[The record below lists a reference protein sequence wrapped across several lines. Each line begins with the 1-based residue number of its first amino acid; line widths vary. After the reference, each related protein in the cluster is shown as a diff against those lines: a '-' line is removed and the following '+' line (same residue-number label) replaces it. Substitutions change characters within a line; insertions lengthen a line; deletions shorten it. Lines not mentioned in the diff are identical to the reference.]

1 MRITPIESGIN
12 VSGRLDRL
20 PIGSIHRKTLMA
32 LAFIYFFEYADLNT
46 FSFVAPVLKKEW
58 GMSVTEIGWI
68 TSSSFLGMFIGSV
81 FGGWFADRFGRKR
94 AIIIMT
100 LFFSIFSMITA
111 LAWNPVILGILRFF
125 TGVGVS
131 AALINSSTYISEFFP
146 SASRGKFQG
155 IALVVGLLGIP
166 VTGWISTCFI
176 SLGPHGWR
184 YVFVWGGMGMVGL
197 WFLRNIHE
205 IPRWY
210 LSRGERKKAEEI
222 IQRIEEQVRREK
234 GELPPISDAA
244 IRPNADT
251 KTNAYSELFK
261 GKYRG
266 RTVIL
271 TLAWI
276 FQTLGFYG
284 FGSWVPTLLVQNGVV
299 LNKSL
304 LYSTLITIGAPLGAL
319 LGALIADRYERKW
332 NLIASSLFIAISVFL
347 YGTTL
352 NPVFLI
358 VFGFLVNMIERTY
371 SSNLY
376 TYTSELYPTHIRA
389 SGYGLTYGL
398 GRFSNV
404 FGPVLISFM
413 ILEFGSSSVF
423 TLISLC
429 WIGSAMAL
437 SFGPKTNK
445 RSLDELES
453 DADSGEPLKQA
464 RPIAAIV
471 NND

>member
-1 MRITPIESGIN
+1 MRITPNESGIN
-12 VSGRLDRL
+12 ISGRLDRL

-32 LAFIYFFEYADLNT
+32 LAIIYFFEYADLNT

-81 FGGWFADRFGRKR
+81 FGGWFADKFGRKR

-100 LFFSIFSMITA
+100 LFFSIFSMSTA

-155 IALVVGLLGIP
+155 IALVIGLLGIP

-184 YVFVWGGMGMVGL
+184 YVFVWGGMGILGL

-210 LSRGERKKAEEI
+210 LSRGESKKAEEI
-222 IQRIEEQVRREK
+222 IQRVEEEVRREK
-234 GELPPISDAA
+234 GQLPPIADTA
-244 IRPNADT
+244 IRPKTEMKT
-251 KTNAYSELFK
+251 KAYSELFK

-266 RTVIL
+266 RTAIL
-271 TLAWI
+271 TFAWI

-284 FGSWVPTLLVQNGVV
+284 FGSWVPTLLVQNGIV
-299 LNKSL
+299 LDKSL

-319 LGALIADRYERKW
+319 LGALISDRYERKW
-332 NLIASSLFIAISVFL
+332 NLIASSLFIAIAVFL
-347 YGTTL
+347 YGMTV

-358 VFGFLVNMIERTY
+358 AFGFLVNMIERTY

-376 TYTSELYPTHIRA
+376 TYTSELYPTHIRG

-404 FGPVLISFM
+404 LGPMLISFM
-413 ILEFGSSSVF
+413 LLEFGSFSVF
-423 TLISLC
+423 ALISLC
-429 WIGSAMAL
+429 WIGSAVAL
-437 SFGPKTNK
+437 SFGPNTNR
-445 RSLDELES
+445 RSLDELEN
-453 DADSGEPLKQA
+453 DEDSGRPLELTQ
-464 RPIAAIV
+464 PIPAIAK
-471 NND
+471 ND

>member
-1 MRITPIESGIN
+1 M
-12 VSGRLDRL
+12 
-20 PIGSIHRKTLMA
+20 
-32 LAFIYFFEYADLNT
+32 
-46 FSFVAPVLKKEW
+46 KKEW

-176 SLGPHGWR
+176 SLDQFI
-184 YVFVWGGMGMVGL
+184 YVYIGIVSYTYPCIGL
-197 WFLRNIHE
+197 WTYI
-205 IPRWY
+205 
-210 LSRGERKKAEEI
+210 
-222 IQRIEEQVRREK
+222 RIR
-234 GELPPISDAA
+234 
-244 IRPNADT
+244 
-251 KTNAYSELFK
+251 
-261 GKYRG
+261 
-266 RTVIL
+266 
-271 TLAWI
+271 
-276 FQTLGFYG
+276 
-284 FGSWVPTLLVQNGVV
+284 
-299 LNKSL
+299 
-304 LYSTLITIGAPLGAL
+304 
-319 LGALIADRYERKW
+319 
-332 NLIASSLFIAISVFL
+332 
-347 YGTTL
+347 
-352 NPVFLI
+352 
-358 VFGFLVNMIERTY
+358 
-371 SSNLY
+371 
-376 TYTSELYPTHIRA
+376 
-389 SGYGLTYGL
+389 
-398 GRFSNV
+398 RFSNV

>member
-1 MRITPIESGIN
+1 MRITPIESGTN

-58 GMSVTEIGWI
+58 GMSVTEIGWV

-184 YVFVWGGMGMVGL
+184 YVFYSYFRVFVWHDPKSSV
-197 WFLRNIHE
+197 
-205 IPRWY
+205 PDC
-210 LSRGERKKAEEI
+210 
-222 IQRIEEQVRREK
+222 VRV
-234 GELPPISDAA
+234 L
-244 IRPNADT
+244 
-251 KTNAYSELFK
+251 
-261 GKYRG
+261 GKY
-266 RTVIL
+266 
-271 TLAWI
+271 
-276 FQTLGFYG
+276 
-284 FGSWVPTLLVQNGVV
+284 
-299 LNKSL
+299 
-304 LYSTLITIGAPLGAL
+304 
-319 LGALIADRYERKW
+319 D
-332 NLIASSLFIAISVFL
+332 
-347 YGTTL
+347 
-352 NPVFLI
+352 
-358 VFGFLVNMIERTY
+358 
-371 SSNLY
+371 
-376 TYTSELYPTHIRA
+376 
-389 SGYGLTYGL
+389 
-398 GRFSNV
+398 
-404 FGPVLISFM
+404 
-413 ILEFGSSSVF
+413 
-423 TLISLC
+423 
-429 WIGSAMAL
+429 
-437 SFGPKTNK
+437 
-445 RSLDELES
+445 
-453 DADSGEPLKQA
+453 
-464 RPIAAIV
+464 
-471 NND
+471 